1 MKKIAVHSLLL
12 LIILGSGRLQAV
24 AGPADKIRKNIECY
38 FNDYLRGE
46 TPLYEKHQSFSLLKA
61 SAYQANWYGKLGK
74 QPTMSWTKKS

>member
-24 AGPADKIRKNIECY
+24 TGPADKIRKNIECY

-46 TPLYEKHQSFSLLKA
+46 TPLYEKAPVIQSSQSIGLPPIGMGSLEN
-61 SAYQANWYGKLGK
+61 SQR
-74 QPTMSWTKKS
+74 

>member
-46 TPLYEKHQSFSLLKA
+46 TPLYEKHQSFSLLKHRPT
-61 SAYQANWYGKLGK
+61 ANWYGKLGK